1 MALRKQRI
9 KKLFYSVGE
18 VCRMLGES
26 EATLRHWER
35 EFSHLSPKR
44 SQGGTRQYTE
54 ANIEAFRSVQRLL
67 RQQGLTIEG
76 ARAMLSKRRTSI
88 ERREIAL
95 TRLRSALSKLTALE
109 GILKGGV

>member
-1 MALRKQRI
+1 MALKKNRV

-18 VCRMLGES
+18 VCRILGEAETS
-26 EATLRHWER
+26 IRYWER
-35 EFSHLSPKR
+35 EFPHLEPKR
-44 SQGGTRQYTE
+44 SAGGVRQYTE
-54 ANIEAFRSVQRLL
+54 ANIEAFRTVQRLL

-95 TRLRSALSKLTALE
+95 TRLRSALTKLTALE
-109 GILKGGV
+109 EILKA